1 MYDQHDPP
9 CLAIGLKV
17 NNPHKSAGAD
27 FALRLA
33 VFYAALCFTQ
43 GVQMPLLP
51 IWLAAKGLDAR
62 MIGIMLAV
70 PMVVRVFALPAA
82 ALVADRRDALRAV
95 MIIATGASVAG
106 FGALALAEGVLPIM
120 ALFALASIVSTPI
133 MLLADSYALRG
144 LARWGRAYGPVRLW
158 GSASFVAATFA
169 SGYVLDAMAARHLIW
184 LLVAAFGATAAAAW
198 LLAPLER
205 DGAGPA
211 ASASSARWLLR
222 DPMFLAFTA
231 AASLIQA
238 SHAVYYGFST
248 IDWLAAGYD
257 GVSIGAL
264 WALGVVA
271 EIALFAVTAR
281 LPAAVTPIVMISL
294 GATGAVIRWTV
305 MAFDP
310 PAVVL
315 PAVQCLHALSFGAT
329 HLGMLAFVAKVAPPG
344 LGTTVQGYILVA
356 LGLAM
361 AVAMALAGA
370 LYGRYGGLA
379 YGAMA
384 IAALAGGL
392 CALAAHRCGHVRA
405 PA

>member
-1 MYDQHDPP
+1 
-9 CLAIGLKV
+9 
-17 NNPHKSAGAD
+17 
-27 FALRLA
+27 
-33 VFYAALCFTQ
+33 
-43 GVQMPLLP
+43 
-51 IWLAAKGLDAR
+51 
-62 MIGIMLAV
+62 MIL
-70 PMVVRVFALPAA
+70 
-82 ALVADRRDALRAV
+82 
-95 MIIATGASVAG
+95 ATGASVGG
-106 FGALALAEGVLPIM
+106 FGALALAEGIVPIVG
-120 ALFALASIVSTPI
+120 LFALASIVSTPI

-158 GSASFVAATFA
+158 GSATFVVATFA
-169 SGYVLDAMAARHLIW
+169 SGYVLDALAARHLIW
-184 LLVAAFGATAAAAW
+184 LLVAALGVTAGAAW
-198 LLAPLER
+198 LLAPLDR
-205 DGAGPA
+205 DSAGPTA
-211 ASASSARWLLR
+211 IARSARWLLR

-271 EIALFAVTAR
+271 EIALFAVSAR
-281 LPAAVTPIVMISL
+281 LPAAITPTAMISL
-294 GATGAVIRWTV
+294 GAAGAVIRWSV
-305 MAFDP
+305 MALDP

-329 HLGMLAFVAKVAPPG
+329 HLGTLAFVAKVAPPG
-344 LGTTVQGYILVA
+344 LGTMVQGYILVA

-361 AVAMALAGA
+361 AVAMGLSGT
-370 LYGRYGGLA
+370 LYGRYGGHA

-392 CALAAHRCGHVRA
+392 CALAAHRRGSIRA
-405 PA
+405 PS

>member
-1 MYDQHDPP
+1 M
-9 CLAIGLKV
+9 
-17 NNPHKSAGAD
+17 
-27 FALRLA
+27 
-33 VFYAALCFTQ
+33 
-43 GVQMPLLP
+43 
-51 IWLAAKGLDAR
+51 
-62 MIGIMLAV
+62 
-70 PMVVRVFALPAA
+70 
-82 ALVADRRDALRAV
+82 
-95 MIIATGASVAG
+95 
-106 FGALALAEGVLPIM
+106 LALAEGVLPIM

-133 MLLADSYALRG
+133 MLLADSVRVTG

-198 LLAPLER
+198 LLAPLDR

-211 ASASSARWLLR
+211 ASARSARWLLR

-248 IDWLAAGYD
+248 IDWLAAGFD
-257 GVSIGAL
+257 GVSIGAVG
-264 WALGVVA
+264 ARVVA
-271 EIALFAVTAR
+271 EIVLFAVSAR
-281 LPAAVTPIVMISL
+281 LPCRGHTDRDDFARRHRGRHPLDRDGIRPSGR
-294 GATGAVIRWTV
+294 GASGGAV
-305 MAFDP
+305 
-310 PAVVL
+310 PACPV
-315 PAVQCLHALSFGAT
+315 FRAT
-329 HLGMLAFVAKVAPPG
+329 HLGTLAFVAKVAPPG

-392 CALAAHRCGHVRA
+392 CALAAHRSRSVRA
-405 PA
+405 PG